1 MAGGRKAGE
10 SSVQGAGFLAIW
22 SDVRLEDETDYLHWL
37 TREHTSERLGVEGF
51 LRVRVYRSLE
61 AGVRRYFI
69 HYELRSPDVL
79 ASEAYLTRLNAP
91 TPWSQRIM
99 PILGNFVRGGGR
111 VLARAGTGEGAFL
124 AALRLDDL
132 SPIAGPAL
140 VANIVTE
147 DRIVAAEL
155 LETDQEQSAI
165 QTREKRLREHDASFA
180 GLLLVEG
187 LDEPSLA
194 ASIGRL
200 GFSISNSIYTQIFQL
215 FPHGARS

>member
-1 MAGGRKAGE
+1 M
-10 SSVQGAGFLAIW
+10 QGAGFLAIW
-22 SDVRLEDETDYLHWL
+22 SDVRLEEETDYLHWL
-37 TREHTSERLGVEGF
+37 TREHTSERLGVDGF

-61 AGVRRYFI
+61 TGVRRYFI

-79 ASEAYLTRLNAP
+79 GSEAYLARLNAP

-155 LETDQEQSAI
+155 LETDQEQSSI
-165 QTREKRLREHDASFA
+165 QTREKSLREHDTSFA

-187 LDEPSLA
+187 LDEPSVA

-200 GFSISNSIYTQIFQL
+200 GFSISDNIYAQIFQL

>member
-1 MAGGRKAGE
+1 M
-10 SSVQGAGFLAIW
+10 QGTGFLAIW
-22 SDVRLEDETDYLHWL
+22 SDVGLEEETDYLHWL
-37 TREHTSERLGVEGF
+37 TREHTNERLGVNGF

-61 AGVRRYFI
+61 ASVRRYFI

-79 ASEAYLTRLNAP
+79 GSEAYLARLNAP
-91 TPWSQRIM
+91 SPWSQRIM

-111 VLARAGTGEGAFL
+111 VLARAGTGEAAFL

-132 SPIAGPAL
+132 SPIAGHAL
-140 VANIVTE
+140 VANIVSE

-155 LETDQEQSAI
+155 LETDQKQSSI
-165 QTREKRLREHDASFA
+165 QTREKRLREHDTCFA

-200 GFSISNSIYTQIFQL
+200 GFSVSDNIYAQIFQL
-215 FPHGARS
+215 FPHSARS

>member
-1 MAGGRKAGE
+1 VQVWSSSSRRQADARGE

-37 TREHTSERLGVEGF
+37 TREHTSERLGAEGF
-51 LRVRVYRSLE
+51 LRVLVSRSFE

-79 ASEAYLTRLNAP
+79 GSEAYLARLNAP

-99 PILGNFVRGGGR
+99 PILGNVVRGGGGLR
-111 VLARAGTGEGAFL
+111 ARAGTGEGAFL

-147 DRIVAAEL
+147 D
-155 LETDQEQSAI
+155 
-165 QTREKRLREHDASFA
+165 
-180 GLLLVEG
+180 
-187 LDEPSLA
+187 
-194 ASIGRL
+194 
-200 GFSISNSIYTQIFQL
+200 
-215 FPHGARS
+215 

>member
-1 MAGGRKAGE
+1 MAGGREEGE
-10 SSVQGAGFLAIW
+10 RSVQGAGFLAIW
-22 SDVRLEDETDYLHWL
+22 SDVRLEGETDYLHWL
-37 TREHTSERLGVEGF
+37 TREHTSERLGVDGF
-51 LRVRVYRSLE
+51 LRVRVYRALE

-79 ASEAYLTRLNAP
+79 GSEAYLARLNAP

-140 VANIVTE
+140 VANIVK

-165 QTREKRLREHDASFA
+165 QTREKKMREHDTSFA

-187 LDEPSLA
+187 LDEPSVA

-200 GFSISNSIYTQIFQL
+200 GFSISDNIYAQIFQL
-215 FPHGARS
+215 FPRGARS

>member
-1 MAGGRKAGE
+1 M
-10 SSVQGAGFLAIW
+10 QGAGFLAIW
-22 SDVRLEDETDYLHWL
+22 SDVGLEVETDYLHWL
-37 TREHTSERLGVEGF
+37 TREHTSERLGVDGF

-61 AGVRRYFI
+61 TVVRRYFI
-69 HYELRSPDVL
+69 HYELRSLDVL
-79 ASEAYLTRLNAP
+79 GSEAYLARLNAP

-111 VLARAGTGEGAFL
+111 VLARAGTGDRAFL

-155 LETDQEQSAI
+155 LETDQEQSSI
-165 QTREKRLREHDASFA
+165 QTREKSLREHDTSFA

-187 LDEPSLA
+187 LDEPSVA
-194 ASIGRL
+194 APIARL
-200 GFSISNSIYTQIFQL
+200 GFCISDNIYAQIFQL

>member
-1 MAGGRKAGE
+1 M
-10 SSVQGAGFLAIW
+10 QGAGFLAIW

-37 TREHTSERLGVEGF
+37 TREHTSERLGIDGF
-51 LRVRVYRSLE
+51 RRVRVYRSLE
-61 AGVRRYFI
+61 TGVRRYFI

-79 ASEAYLTRLNAP
+79 GSEAYLARLNAP

-165 QTREKRLREHDASFA
+165 QTREKRMREHDASFA

-200 GFSISNSIYTQIFQL
+200 GFSISNNIYTQIFQL

>member
-1 MAGGRKAGE
+1 MAGGREEGE

-51 LRVRVYRSLE
+51 LRVRVYRSFE

-79 ASEAYLTRLNAP
+79 GSEAYLARLNAP

-165 QTREKRLREHDASFA
+165 QTREKRMREHDTSFA

-187 LDEPSLA
+187 LDEPGLA

-200 GFSISNSIYTQIFQL
+200 GFSISGNIYTQIFQL